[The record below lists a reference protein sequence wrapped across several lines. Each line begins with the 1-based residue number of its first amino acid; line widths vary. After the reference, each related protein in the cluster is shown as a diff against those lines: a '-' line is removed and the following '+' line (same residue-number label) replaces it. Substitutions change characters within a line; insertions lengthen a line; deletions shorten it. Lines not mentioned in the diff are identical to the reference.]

1 MVLSFDIF
9 LLGPAPSPSPSWCES
24 SFLRA
29 HSISPFTKQLFPQ
42 PLKKLLTNSKNIFD
56 THCILTGILSN
67 FYVQALICNGEG
79 GIVLLLLT
87 SLALVINA
95 MVPLGKMCCIFL
107 SKN

>member
-9 LLGPAPSPSPSWCES
+9 LAQRLLLLPLGVNLL
-24 SFLRA
+24 SFV
-29 HSISPFTKQLFPQ
+29 HISPFTKQLFPQ

-107 SKN
+107 SIN